1 MTASHTIRT
10 AVAEDAPGVL
20 EIYAPIVESTAITF
34 ETATP
39 PLDEIESRIERGVAD
54 YAFLVAERDGTIL
67 GYAYAGML
75 RLRAA
80 YRAAVETS
88 VYVAPAAQRLGV
100 ASGLYQALFS
110 ALAGREFHTALAA
123 ITLPNAASVQ
133 FHEAHGFIGVGRF
146 REVGNKFGQWHDV
159 GWWQRM
165 L

>member
-1 MTASHTIRT
+1 MAASITIRP
-10 AVAEDAPGVL
+10 AVPDDAPGVL
-20 EIYAPIVESTAITF
+20 KIYGPIVESSAITF
-34 ETATP
+34 ETEIP
-39 PLDEIESRIERGVAD
+39 SVGEIEARIQRGVAD
-54 YAFLVAERDGTIL
+54 YAWLVAERDGTLL

-88 VYVAPAAQRLGV
+88 VYVAPAAQRSGI
-100 ASGLYQALFS
+100 ASSLYRALF
-110 ALAGREFHTALAA
+110 ATLGERQFHTALAA
-123 ITLPNAASVQ
+123 ITLPNAASVR
-133 FHEAHGFIGVGRF
+133 FHEAHGFVGVGQF